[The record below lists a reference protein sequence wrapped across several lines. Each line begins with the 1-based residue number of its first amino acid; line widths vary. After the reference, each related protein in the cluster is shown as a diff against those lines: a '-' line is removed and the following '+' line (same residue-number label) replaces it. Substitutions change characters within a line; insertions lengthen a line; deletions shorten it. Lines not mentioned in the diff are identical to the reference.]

1 MFSTLADIIKY
12 QDSKIHTDESYLKSI
27 RKNLT
32 ELILS
37 INPNAFIIIHPETE
51 LSIPRITC
59 AAIQNE
65 IGDII
70 VGTRH
75 YDVHMREHLKQ
86 IEKIYELWRLS
97 RLSISHINTT
107 NYWNK
112 RETVEE
118 GFVDQHGKFYDR
130 KSAWVIAKDRDQ
142 IIRII
147 PGSEGTLYSEN
158 LY

>member
-1 MFSTLADIIKY
+1 MFSTLSDIIKY

-37 INPNAFIIIHPETE
+37 INPNAFIIINPETE
-51 LSIPRITC
+51 LSLPRITC

-65 IGDII
+65 LGDII
-70 VGTRH
+70 VGARH
-75 YDVHMREHLKQ
+75 YDVHMREQLNQ
-86 IEKIYELWRLS
+86 IKRFHDLTKLF
-97 RLSISHINTT
+97 SHHVYT
-107 NYWNK
+107 NYWDNHDSIK
-112 RETVEE
+112 Q

-147 PGSEGTLYSEN
+147 PGSEGRLYSEN